1 MNREPKLT
9 AATVIH
15 YVVGDLLFQN
25 KFGYAHFPEVV
36 DLAVINTGL
45 GLLQSSFGF
54 VKQTSSF
61 WDSTYWDASPRPFL
75 DSNALAYANAVA
87 AWVRG
92 DKDPSWCTELR
103 NEVKRP
109 MQKSLKYLLKTNDSF
124 FDPASANTALLK
136 QSQSDWLKMASQ
148 SSTSTQLVAIR
159 HMELDKQLADQQE
172 MLLLE
177 KLRSPV
183 RPIVLHS
190 ISAVESLMLRS
201 DPVANELRFL
211 VESRDDEL
219 RAKAIIALA
228 KLAQLDEETIDAAV
242 KMIDSS
248 VRYVVFAGVFALSS
262 LKAAP
267 DNVLRASER
276 GFVRALQTCDYE
288 FVGLF
293 AVAMDRW
300 LDDPQSH
307 IEQLL
312 QNDQPEYLNIATE
325 ALQNVRAQSVALK
338 AS

>member
-1 MNREPKLT
+1 
-9 AATVIH
+9 
-15 YVVGDLLFQN
+15 
-25 KFGYAHFPEVV
+25 
-36 DLAVINTGL
+36 
-45 GLLQSSFGF
+45 
-54 VKQTSSF
+54 
-61 WDSTYWDASPRPFL
+61 
-75 DSNALAYANAVA
+75 
-87 AWVRG
+87 
-92 DKDPSWCTELR
+92 
-103 NEVKRP
+103 
-109 MQKSLKYLLKTNDSF
+109 
-124 FDPASANTALLK
+124 
-136 QSQSDWLKMASQ
+136 
-148 SSTSTQLVAIR
+148 
-159 HMELDKQLADQQE
+159 
-172 MLLLE
+172 
-177 KLRSPV
+177 
-183 RPIVLHS
+183 
-190 ISAVESLMLRS
+190 MLRS